1 MRQLKYV
8 AMALLVASLAGC
20 TGEGVNR
27 ANVFKPQGGTVD
39 LNVSNLADPS
49 AYTAVAFELD
59 GQPLGAGEMADG
71 GWTYKWDTTTGV
83 TDGIHTVRAVGTT
96 ADGTSVELL
105 NNSLFI
111 QNNGAAAT
119 PSAAPSDAGTGTEPA
134 AGEEA
139 PEAGAGDES
148 GAEAEPSTFQRPR

>member
-1 MRQLKYV
+1 
-8 AMALLVASLAGC
+8 MALLVAAFAGC

-39 LNVSNLADPS
+39 LNVSNLADAS

-71 GWTYKWDTTTGV
+71 GWTYKWNTTSGV

-96 ADGTSVELL
+96 ADGTTVELL

-111 QNNGAAAT
+111 QNNGAAT
-119 PSAAPSDAGTGTEPA
+119 PSAAPSDAGTGTQPAEGEEAPA
-134 AGEEA
+134 AGEESGT
-139 PEAGAGDES
+139 EAD
-148 GAEAEPSTFQRPR
+148 AEPSTFQRPR

>member
-8 AMALLVASLAGC
+8 AMALLVAAFAGC

-39 LNVSNLADPS
+39 LNVSNLADAS

-71 GWTYKWDTTTGV
+71 GWTYKWNTTSGV

-96 ADGTSVELL
+96 ADGSTVELL

-111 QNNGAAAT
+111 QNNGASGT
-119 PSAAPSDAGTGTEPA
+119 PSAAPSDAGTGAEPA
-134 AGEEA
+134 AGEE
-139 PEAGAGDES
+139 PGTEAD
-148 GAEAEPSTFQRPR
+148 AEPSTFQRPR

>member
-1 MRQLKYV
+1 
-8 AMALLVASLAGC
+8 MALLVAAFAGC

-39 LNVSNLADPS
+39 LNVSNLADAS

-71 GWTYKWDTTTGV
+71 GWTYKWNTTSGV

-96 ADGTSVELL
+96 ADGTTVELL

-111 QNNGAAAT
+111 QNNGATET
-119 PSAAPSDAGTGTEPA
+119 PSAAPSAAASDAGTGTEPA

-139 PEAGAGDES
+139 PEAGAGEES
-148 GAEAEPSTFQRPR
+148 GTDADAEPSSFQRPR